1 MLEVVSVRR
10 LRGES
15 GQGLTEAAFILP
27 LLTFLLLAMVSFVV
41 VLNTKVAVTS
51 AAREAARCYAVYQDT
66 SRAKQVAEQNLR
78 DAVMGYAGGCKVT
91 IQPSGGYVTVTVTY
105 DQPTLVPGL
114 FRILGANTSAWGTT
128 VRLSSAAVFR
138 IEPR

>member
-1 MLEVVSVRR
+1 MRR

-15 GQGLTEAAFILP
+15 GQGLMEAAFILP

-51 AAREAARCYAVYQDT
+51 AAREAARCYAVYQDAA
-66 SRAKQVAEQNLR
+66 RARQVAEQNLR
-78 DAVMGYAGGCKVT
+78 DAVMGYTGGCQVR

-114 FRILGANTSAWGTT
+114 FRIMGARSSAWGTT